1 MVLGLQLSTSSDLA
15 HRSPAMSIQ
24 YSSKESN
31 PSGTK
36 ASGFTLAPDPKQQP
50 ALWTP
55 SDRLGPNGRRDRL
68 VETIQL
74 SPEDL
79 RDLMLFIYEN
89 ETYGGVHCTEKV
101 FYKHVPRTF
110 ETAIVNQASARYVL
124 NHAIGRNFRRH
135 IPGRDFNIPAKLAIH
150 H

>member
-1 MVLGLQLSTSSDLA
+1 MVLSLQLSTSSDLA

-31 PSGTK
+31 SSGTK

-50 ALWTP
+50 ALCTP
-55 SDRLGPNGRRDRL
+55 SDRLGPNERRVRLRKRDRL

-89 ETYGGVHCTEKV
+89 ETYYGVHWTEKV
-101 FYKHVPRTF
+101 LYKHVPRTF
-110 ETAIVNQASARYVL
+110 ETAIVNQASARYAL

-135 IPGRDFNIPAKLAIH
+135 IPG
-150 H
+150 

>member
-1 MVLGLQLSTSSDLA
+1 M
-15 HRSPAMSIQ
+15 
-24 YSSKESN
+24 
-31 PSGTK
+31 
-36 ASGFTLAPDPKQQP
+36 
-50 ALWTP
+50 
-55 SDRLGPNGRRDRL
+55 

-110 ETAIVNQASARYVL
+110 ETAIVNQASARYAL

-135 IPGRDFNIPAKLAIH
+135 IPG
-150 H
+150 